1 MYVQL
6 SSNVNRASSA
16 DVVEREVVDKV
27 LDVVSL
33 HLSMPSIKTSAG
45 GNGFTCF
52 GPEAVV
58 MLVVLEGS
66 KDISEVKMF

>member
-1 MYVQL
+1 M
-6 SSNVNRASSA
+6 
-16 DVVEREVVDKV
+16 DKV

-33 HLSMPSIKTSAG
+33 HLKRHALKTSAG

-58 MLVVLEGS
+58 MLVVLEGG